1 MKEKDLTLQIKEIR
15 RQQTKIESQIA
26 KQEEDGIY
34 DNSLYEKLDE
44 LDKEAEDIQAE
55 LDKLENYAN

>member
-34 DNSLYEKLDE
+34 ENSLYEKLDE

>member
-34 DNSLYEKLDE
+34 ENSLYEKLDE
-44 LDKEAEDIQAE
+44 LDKEAEEIQVE
-55 LDKLENYAN
+55 LDKLENYVK

>member
-26 KQEEDGIY
+26 RQEEDGIY